1 MISVLFKYLFIFQI
15 ESIHKDLRQLFT
27 TALNKSPS
35 ILVLEN
41 LDILAHASGEQQTH
55 DGEYY
60 CRIADLVQHLIV
72 EYTSSNSVAVIATVS
87 DVQSLNKRLYSPRGR
102 HLFHKIAR
110 TPDLETEDRL
120 KVLEDL
126 CSHIDSES
134 SLDIEKFSNLTEG
147 YNIGDLVQF
156 VERGIFYAYRMC
168 KNRPVLTTD
177 LLKNALENTNSYCLQ
192 GIEKHNLDDDEDHLS
207 VHEIA
212 GMQPVVKVLE
222 EVLMWP
228 SRYPSI
234 FKESPL
240 RNQAGVLLFGPP
252 GTGKTFLVSQI
263 AHSWNL
269 RTISVKGPELLA
281 KYIGQSEE
289 NVRNLFNK

>member
-1 MISVLFKYLFIFQI
+1 M
-15 ESIHKDLRQLFT
+15 
-27 TALNKSPS
+27 
-35 ILVLEN
+35 EN
-41 LDILAHASGEQQTH
+41 LDILAHSSGEQQTH

-60 CRIADLVQHLIV
+60 SRIADVVQHLII
-72 EYTSSNSVAVIATVS
+72 EYTSSNAVAVIATVS
-87 DVQSLNKRLYSPRGR
+87 DVQSLNKRLYTPRGR
-102 HLFHKIAR
+102 HLFHKITR
-110 TPDLETEDRL
+110 IPDLETEDRL
-120 KVLEDL
+120 QVLEEL
-126 CSHIDSES
+126 CSHIDFES
-134 SLDIEKFSNLTEG
+134 TLDLEKYSNLTEG
-147 YNIGDLVQF
+147 YNMGDLVQF
-156 VERGIFYAYRMC
+156 VERGIFYAYRVC
-168 KNRPVLTTD
+168 KSHPVLTNE
-177 LLKNALENTNSYCLQ
+177 LLKKSLENTNSYCLQ
-192 GIEKHNLDDDEDHLS
+192 GIEKHGLDDDEEDQLS

-289 NVRNLFNK
+289 NVRNLFNKYVFFH